1 MFHIIYNCNVA
12 DVIFLLKFKKWEN
25 NSQDLARLAHEQDM
39 DTDKEAILT
48 NVKTLKQNLSG

>member
-1 MFHIIYNCNVA
+1 M
-12 DVIFLLKFKKWEN
+12 IFLIKFKKWEN

>member
-1 MFHIIYNCNVA
+1 MFHIIYNCNAV
-12 DVIFLLKFKKWEN
+12 DVICLLKFKKWEN